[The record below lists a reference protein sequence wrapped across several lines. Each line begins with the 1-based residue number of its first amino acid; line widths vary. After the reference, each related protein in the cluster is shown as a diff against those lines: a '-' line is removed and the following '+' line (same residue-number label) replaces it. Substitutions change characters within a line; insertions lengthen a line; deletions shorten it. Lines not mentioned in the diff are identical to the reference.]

1 MVTPFS
7 LPISAVRFSHSTA
20 SNGAVLPSVKYR
32 LNTRPVL
39 SPEVC
44 SGLTPVCSD
53 LPFNAVLTVA
63 MYSPRSR
70 APPRGGG
77 HPYYTPPHFRGGA
90 ARSPNGGNLTRWL
103 VGFQSKKFRPRLAVE
118 IVENECKTQR
128 PAAGRC
134 CCYHTA
140 FTAALLRFACGHEAG
155 VRARLVCLEPG
166 WSRGPRTRINILDPV
181 RLALPRSPESGIAV
195 SSCAKILSREKR
207 KMWVPY
213 KENVLSVV
221 VSFRAHNP
229 FLQRVWYANAK
240 NFRERGIFTRCSCRV
255 NWQRLLFLAHG
266 MISSS

>member
-1 MVTPFS
+1 MKVT
-7 LPISAVRFSHSTA
+7 L
-20 SNGAVLPSVKYR
+20 
-32 LNTRPVL
+32 
-39 SPEVC
+39 
-44 SGLTPVCSD
+44 
-53 LPFNAVLTVA
+53 
-63 MYSPRSR
+63 
-70 APPRGGG
+70 
-77 HPYYTPPHFRGGA
+77 YYTPPHFQGGA
-90 ARSPNGGNLTRWL
+90 ARCPNGGNLTRWL
-103 VGFQSKKFRPRLAVE
+103 VGFPKQKIS
-118 IVENECKTQR
+118 T
-128 PAAGRC
+128 AAGDRNSRKRMQNATPC
-134 CCYHTA
+134 RRPVLLLPHSLHCSASTLCMRA
-140 FTAALLRFACGHEAG
+140 RSWSSCSIGLLRT
-155 VRARLVCLEPG
+155 RLVSWPAD
-166 WSRGPRTRINILDPV
+166 SNNILDPV

>member
-155 VRARLVCLEPG
+155 VRARLVCLGPG
-166 WSRGPRTRINILDPV
+166 SSRGRRTRIISST
-181 RLALPRSPESGIAV
+181 RSGWRFHVPPNLESQYRRARK
-195 SSCAKILSREKR
+195 SCQEK
-207 KMWVPY
+207 
-213 KENVLSVV
+213 
-221 VSFRAHNP
+221 
-229 FLQRVWYANAK
+229 NAK
-240 NFRERGIFTRCSCRV
+240 CGYRTKK
-255 NWQRLLFLAHG
+255 LFYL
-266 MISSS
+266 